1 MYCLKNVLFFGIA
14 LLHYHINLLDHQK
27 FSVFFSGE
35 VYLSLDNSISNPI
48 FFASLSTL
56 SERFCGEA
64 LEAFVMIL
72 TILFPIKSQLLQL
85 FYEMLFSKQ
94 FYVRLQQIA

>member
-1 MYCLKNVLFFGIA
+1 MNLF
-14 LLHYHINLLDHQK
+14 LDHQI
-27 FSVFFSGE
+27 FCLFSGE
-35 VYLSLDNSISNPI
+35 VYLSLDISISNPI

-72 TILFPIKSQLLQL
+72 TILLPIKSQLLQL
-85 FYEMLFSKQ
+85 FYEMLFSK
-94 FYVRLQQIA
+94 